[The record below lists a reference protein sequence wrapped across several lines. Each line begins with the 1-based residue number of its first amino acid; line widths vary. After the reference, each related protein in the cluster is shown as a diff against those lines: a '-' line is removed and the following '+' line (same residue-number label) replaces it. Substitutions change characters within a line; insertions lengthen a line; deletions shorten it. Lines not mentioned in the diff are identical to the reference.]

1 MVRVVDSLAD
11 RYGKG
16 AIRVQV
22 SLINETK
29 EGFPIDRGKRRN
41 MKGKYDGVVVRFI
54 ASEVMNLHGRGLH
67 VCEILIHNS

>member
-1 MVRVVDSLAD
+1 
-11 RYGKG
+11 
-16 AIRVQV
+16 
-22 SLINETK
+22 
-29 EGFPIDRGKRRN
+29 